1 MRARCCAVLRGAE
14 RAARRAQRAAPSGLT
29 PTSRPLFSQLTT
41 AEREKLFKL
50 CNKHPTVREIVT
62 GVKTEDGG
70 KKEKKRKQA
79 PAPAPAPPAKMSK
92 PSSSARIMK
101 RASRARIDALSV
113 ATTEGPAACAR
124 ACARIARSTPSA
136 SAAADDLL
144 TRRVACTRLSGRLPL
159 PVRSRVHALA
169 GWGAYSERGDHAGA
183 QGQGGR
189 AVLAGRRQVVPLR
202 DDLHQHTQQDR
213 QGTVLN
219 GRDGGAV
226 THGAA
231 RRRPH
236 RAVRLMRVRPNSFCP
251 RLSRWARSM

>member
-1 MRARCCAVLRGAE
+1 MRARCCVVLRGAE

-124 ACARIARSTPSA
+124 ACARIALSTPSA
-136 SAAADDLL
+136 SAADD
-144 TRRVACTRLSGRLPL
+144 
-159 PVRSRVHALA
+159 
-169 GWGAYSERGDHAGA
+169 
-183 QGQGGR
+183 
-189 AVLAGRRQVVPLR
+189 
-202 DDLHQHTQQDR
+202 
-213 QGTVLN
+213 
-219 GRDGGAV
+219 
-226 THGAA
+226 
-231 RRRPH
+231 
-236 RAVRLMRVRPNSFCP
+236 
-251 RLSRWARSM
+251 

>member
-1 MRARCCAVLRGAE
+1 MRARCCVVLQGAE

-101 RASRARIDALSV
+101 RASRARIDALMSPRRRV
-113 ATTEGPAACAR
+113 RRRAR
-124 ACARIARSTPSA
+124 APVRASA
-136 SAAADDLL
+136 SLRPARVLL
-144 TRRVACTRLSGRLPL
+144 TTC
-159 PVRSRVHALA
+159 
-169 GWGAYSERGDHAGA
+169 
-183 QGQGGR
+183 
-189 AVLAGRRQVVPLR
+189 
-202 DDLHQHTQQDR
+202 
-213 QGTVLN
+213 
-219 GRDGGAV
+219 
-226 THGAA
+226 
-231 RRRPH
+231 
-236 RAVRLMRVRPNSFCP
+236 
-251 RLSRWARSM
+251 